1 MWEKIEQLMIER
13 NLNMNKLAKLTGIHK
28 SHFSDLKSGRI
39 KHLSWPNMVK
49 LSTGLK
55 VSLDEFK

>member
-1 MWEKIEQLMIER
+1 MWEKNNKIMLER

-28 SHFSDLKSGRI
+28 SHFSDLKSGKI
-39 KHLSWPNMVK
+39 KNLSWPNMVK

>member
-1 MWEKIEQLMIER
+1 MPE
-13 NLNMNKLAKLTGIHK
+13 
-28 SHFSDLKSGRI
+28 DLKGLNI
-39 KHLSWPNMVK
+39 CHGPNMVK